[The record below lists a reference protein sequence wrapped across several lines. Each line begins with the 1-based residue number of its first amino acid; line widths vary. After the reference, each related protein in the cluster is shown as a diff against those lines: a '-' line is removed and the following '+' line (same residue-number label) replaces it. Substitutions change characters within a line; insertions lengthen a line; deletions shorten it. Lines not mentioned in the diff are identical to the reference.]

1 MMSDPHDFHDHEHKP
16 DHDDEH
22 GHDHYDQE
30 AAETKIKDLFEKIKK
45 PIPVYLFSQ
54 RGKNDVFS
62 DTARQVIRYFKE
74 LTGKIDFREFVL
86 NHKMAAKWEVKDSP
100 TILIDPDHYHIRW
113 LGAPMGEEGRIFVEA
128 LLLAGFR
135 MSDLSKQSL
144 SVINQIT
151 EKRHI
156 KLFVSFSCPYCPQQ
170 AANALKAAVEKPDLI
185 SLEIIDIQAN
195 PDMARK
201 YDAQSV
207 PQAFAND
214 VLIAMGAQP
223 EELFLLS
230 LQKMEQQTIFIPDSD
245 AEEVQTDLVIVG
257 GGPAGLTAGIY
268 AARSGLKAVILERN
282 VIGGQ
287 VATTP
292 MVENYPG
299 LTQIGGKTLVE
310 IMTTHA
316 LQYVQI
322 FLGEDVMEVNP
333 GQPMTILTT
342 RRKFITKALL
352 LATGAVH
359 RHLGVPG
366 ESRLSG
372 RGVSYCSTCDGPIF
386 SGKKVVMVGGGDSAV
401 TESLH
406 LKNIGVDVT
415 VVHWLDKLN
424 AQDFLARQLEQ
435 SGIPILFNT
444 EVKEILGKTGVEA
457 VNLYNNKT
465 KKTKKLKTAG
475 VFISVGYLPS
485 TDLAEKIG
493 VELTP
498 EGFIRQ
504 DQYRT
509 SIPGI
514 YAAGDVTGGYNQIVT
529 ASGHGAEA
537 ALTIFRD
544 QIQGQK
550 PEEALT
556 DA

>member
-1 MMSDPHDFHDHEHKP
+1 MMSDPHDFHDHNH
-16 DHDDEH
+16 DHDHEH
-22 GHDHYDQE
+22 DHEHEHDHYDQE
-30 AAETKIKDLFEKIKK
+30 ASEKKIKDLFEKIKN
-45 PIPVYLFSQ
+45 PIPVYLFAQ

-74 LTGKIDFREFVL
+74 LTGKIDFREFDVT
-86 NHKMAAKWEVKDSP
+86 HDMARKWDVTDSP
-100 TILIDPDHYHIRW
+100 TILIDPDRYHIRW
-113 LGAPMGEEGRIFVEA
+113 LGAPLGEEGRIFVEA

-135 MSDLSKQSL
+135 MSNLSKQSL
-144 SVINQIT
+144 SVIKQIT

-195 PDMARK
+195 PDLARK

-223 EELFLLS
+223 EELFMLS

-292 MVENYPG
+292 VVENYPG

-333 GQPMTILTT
+333 GHPMTVLTN
-342 RRKFITKALL
+342 RRKFITNALL

-406 LKNIGVDVT
+406 LKNIGVDVV
-415 VVHWLDKLN
+415 VVHWLDKLD
-424 AQDFLARQLEQ
+424 AQDFLARQLIQ
-435 SGIPILFNT
+435 SGIPILYNT
-444 EVKEILGKTGVEA
+444 EVNEILGKTSVEA
-457 VNLYNNKT
+457 VTLFNNKT

-475 VFISVGYLPS
+475 VFISIGYLPS

-498 EGFIRQ
+498 EGFIRT
-504 DQYRT
+504 DQFRT

-544 QIQGQK
+544 RIQKQK
-550 PEEALT
+550 PETA
-556 DA
+556 

>member
-1 MMSDPHDFHDHEHKP
+1 MMSDPHDFDDQVPDHEH
-16 DHDDEH
+16 EH
-22 GHDHYDQE
+22 EHEHYDQE
-30 AAETKIKDLFEKIKK
+30 ASEKKIRDLFEKIKS

-54 RGKNDVFS
+54 QGKNDVFS
-62 DTARQVIRYFKE
+62 DTARQVIRYFRE
-74 LTGKIDFREFVL
+74 LTGKIDFKEFDL
-86 NHKMAAKWEVKDSP
+86 KHKMAKKWEVTASP
-100 TILIDPDHYHIRW
+100 TLLIDPDRYHIRW

-128 LLLAGFR
+128 LLLAGFQ
-135 MSDLSKQSL
+135 MSNLSSQSL
-144 SVINQIT
+144 KVIRQIT
-151 EKRHI
+151 EQRKI
-156 KLFVSFSCPYCPQQ
+156 KLFVSSTCPYCPQQ
-170 AANALKAAVEKPDLI
+170 AGNALKAAVEKPDLI

-207 PQAFAND
+207 PQTFAND

-292 MVENYPG
+292 VVENYPG

-342 RRKFITKALL
+342 RRKIITGTLL

-386 SGKKVVMVGGGDSAV
+386 SGKRVVMVGGGDSAV

-406 LKNIGVDVT
+406 LKNIGADVV
-415 VVHWLDKLN
+415 VVHWLDKLD
-424 AQDFLARQLEQ
+424 AQDFLARQLIEN
-435 SGIPILFNT
+435 GIPILYNT
-444 EVKEILGKTGVEA
+444 EVREILGKSSVEA
-457 VNLYNNKT
+457 IVLYNNKT
-465 KKTKKLKTAG
+465 GKTRKLKTAG
-475 VFISVGYLPS
+475 VFISIGYLPS

-493 VELTP
+493 LELTP
-498 EGFIRQ
+498 EGFIRT

-544 QIQGQK
+544 RLQK
-550 PEEALT
+550 A
-556 DA
+556 

>member
-1 MMSDPHDFHDHEHKP
+1 MISDPHDSHDQDHEHGRDHDIDHDHEASEK
-16 DHDDEH
+16 
-22 GHDHYDQE
+22 
-30 AAETKIKDLFEKIKK
+30 KIKNLFQKIEK
-45 PIPVYLFSQ
+45 PIPVYLFAQ

-62 DTARQVIRYFKE
+62 DTARQVIRYFKD
-74 LTGKIDFREFVL
+74 LTGKIDFREFDL
-86 NHKMAAKWEVKDSP
+86 NHETAKKWEIKDSP

-113 LGAPMGEEGRIFVEA
+113 LGAPLGEEGRIFVEA

-135 MSDLSKQSL
+135 MSNLSRQSL
-144 SVINQIT
+144 QVIGQIK

-156 KLFVSFSCPYCPQQ
+156 RLFVSFSCPYCPQQ

-185 SLEIIDIQAN
+185 SLDIIDIQAN
-195 PDMARK
+195 PEIARK

-223 EELFLLS
+223 EELFMLS
-230 LQKMEQQTIFIPDSD
+230 LQKMEQQTLFIPDSD
-245 AEEVQTDLVIVG
+245 AEEVKTDLVIVG

-292 MVENYPG
+292 VVENYPG
-299 LTQIGGKTLVE
+299 LTQIGGKALVE
-310 IMTTHA
+310 IMVTHA

-322 FLGEDVMEVNP
+322 FLGEDVIDVVP
-333 GQPMTILTT
+333 GAPMIVQTS

-359 RHLGVPG
+359 RHLGAPG

-386 SGKKVVMVGGGDSAV
+386 SGKKVLMVGGGDSAV

-415 VVHWLDKLN
+415 VIHWLDKLD

-435 SGIPILFNT
+435 SGIPILYNT
-444 EVKEILGKTGVEA
+444 EVREILGKKSVEA
-457 VNLYNNKT
+457 VALYNNKT
-465 KKTKKLKTAG
+465 QKTNKLKVAG
-475 VFISVGYLPS
+475 VFISIGYLPS

-509 SIPGI
+509 SIQGV

-544 QIQGQK
+544 QIQGPDIKNTFSIQ
-550 PEEALT
+550 
-556 DA
+556 